1 MRAVLLGVVEGHP
14 LLQVPSGSSPLSEID
29 QGRPQRVMGL
39 QEERRVLDLLG
50 QGEELLP
57 QLPCRL

>member
-1 MRAVLLGVVEGHP
+1 MEAVVLGVVESDP
-14 LLQVPSGSSPLSEID
+14 LLQVSSGRGQLSDLE
-29 QGRPQRVMGL
+29 QSGLQRVVGF

-57 QLPCRL
+57 QLPCPL